1 MMVSTKALAAIGL
14 TLIIIVPIGLGY
26 VLSID
31 EEETYAWETTTQT
44 RINDLLLNHET
55 PYYGSYK
62 GTTNNSTLIS
72 GGSLAVPQYVL
83 QTNTYSPLPIY
94 TVATDTLQSDHDGIS
109 ISSQTSITNDTSE
122 YPAATDYSGYDALMI
137 HAVFTQTMTFKM
149 WNDAHTAISYYYV
162 TAHAPYSINDF
173 VLWPS
178 GDGTYYLY
186 MTLDNMVYQYNNIIS
201 YHITLEG
208 TSYINAYRG
217 VSVPSSF
224 GAYQASVTTGSVIVN
239 DYGYLAPLSVSVVG
253 NEVTINGVTTV
264 YDSTPT
270 VKFVSNNDVVVRH
283 NTLIGTFADPASGWT
298 LPAINTIYNWTNNQ
312 VNNSVTIYA
321 YLPSGTSL
329 YVGVYNI
336 YTDIDGTMFVADS
349 QNPQTIGT
357 YQYCQIVYSNES
369 ITVAGLA
376 SWPTMGTIPTLF
388 NQVSYDR
395 SGSDFYT
402 LPLRIDSQNIHL
414 RFDNANVV
422 SGVFPST
429 LDYTLNLGGLFPDS
443 PVDIMFNSVG
453 IYGDYLTIAGLNFTV
468 DHENGTINY
477 GTFSFKLL
485 HAHIGAWAL
494 DDGGYS
500 IRINGEEI
508 TTSQNLPS
516 ITFGGEWVVTATAY
530 KLEMVPHTNLVWQS
544 GQFELD
550 NSGFAAAAILTSLA
564 CIVILGMTGVRSMG
578 KMGLLILVC
587 GGAAIVAFVM
597 V

>member
-26 VLSID
+26 ILSID

-44 RINDLLLNHET
+44 KINDLLLNHET

-72 GGSLAVPQYVL
+72 GGSLAVPQYVT
-83 QTNTYSPLPIY
+83 QTSTYSPLPIY
-94 TVATDTLQSDHDGIS
+94 SIVSDTLDTTHDSVTI
-109 ISSQTSITNDTSE
+109 TSRTAITNDPSE
-122 YPAATDYSGYDALMI
+122 YPSAVDYSGYDGFQI
-137 HAVFTQTMTFKM
+137 HAVFNTSMTVKY
-149 WNDAHTAISYYYV
+149 WNDAHTAYA
-162 TAHAPYSINDF
+162 TAVINPNLPSSTGDITI
-173 VLWPS
+173 WPS
-178 GDGTYYLY
+178 GDGTYQFT
-186 MTLDNMVYQYNNIIS
+186 MTGDIAVNYSNVFSWFMQIENTSNIAA
-201 YHITLEG
+201 YH
-208 TSYINAYRG
+208 G

-224 GAYQASVTTGSVIVN
+224 GAYEASVSNGAVIVN
-239 DYGYLAPLSVSVVG
+239 NVGTLAPLSISVVG
-253 NEVTINGVTTV
+253 NEVTINGVTTT
-264 YDSTPT
+264 YESAPT
-270 VKFVSNNDVVVRH
+270 VKFVSNYDVTVRH
-283 NTLIGTFADPASGWT
+283 TSLAGTYADPAAGWT
-298 LPAINTIYNWTNNQ
+298 LPAVNTIYNWTNNQ

-321 YLPSGTSL
+321 YLPSNTNLHIGN
-329 YVGVYNI
+329 YII
-336 YTDIDGTMFVADS
+336 YTSYAGTMLVTDS
-349 QNPQTIGT
+349 QHPQTVGT

-376 SWPTMGTIPTLF
+376 SWPTMGAVPTLY

-402 LPLRIDSQNIHL
+402 LPLLISSQNIHL
-414 RFDNANVV
+414 RVDNANVV
-422 SGVFPST
+422 AGQFPST
-429 LDYTLNLGGLFPDS
+429 LNYTLNLGGLFPDS
-443 PVDIMFNSVG
+443 PIDIMFNSVG
-453 IYGDYLTIAGLNFTV
+453 IYGDYLTIAGLTFTV

-477 GTFSFKLL
+477 GDFSFKLL

-508 TTSQNLPS
+508 TTSQNLPF

-550 NSGFAAAAILTSLA
+550 NSGFAAAAILTALA
-564 CIVILGMTGVRSMG
+564 CIVILGMTGGRSMG